1 MLAYTSFR
9 FHGYCMQIEFAPAVI
24 KACSDFVVTL
34 DQHLAGAAALIAVL
48 LACGAA
54 VALAKWRRK

>member
-1 MLAYTSFR
+1 
-9 FHGYCMQIEFAPAVI
+9 MQIEFSPAII

-54 VALAKWRRK
+54 VALAKWRGN

>member
-1 MLAYTSFR
+1 MIAIRVFVSMDP
-9 FHGYCMQIEFAPAVI
+9 CMQIEFSPAVI

-34 DQHLAGAAALIAVL
+34 DQHLAGAAALVAVL